1 MTFLNP
7 LMLWGLPL
15 VLLPVLIH
23 LFNRL
28 RHRKLPW
35 AAMMFLRMANRKST
49 RYAKLRQW
57 LVLIFRVLAVLM
69 LLFALSRPL
78 AGGWMG
84 GMFSNK
90 PDVVVIILDR
100 SPSMDG
106 RAEGESRLEKSRD
119 AILKGMSG
127 FVEGTRVVLM
137 DHTATHVQEVGSVA
151 ALKNMM
157 SGGATDTSADLP
169 AQLEAV
175 HKWFESE
182 NPGTGEIWI
191 ASDLQASNW
200 DPAAKERWKRLVG
213 GFEGLPQK
221 VRVRLLAMNEP
232 LSSNSSVRVRALQLL
247 GKGERAELQ
256 LEVEVLRD
264 QAAVTEINVPV
275 TIHLGTE
282 SRTIDVDFKL
292 EGTSHTQFI
301 KLQIADPEQGGWGWV
316 EIPDD
321 DNPRDNRGYFVYGSH
336 GRLSTA
342 VTAEDGYIN
351 RFLQMAAAPDPA
363 NTNQVSVAVAEA
375 SRAEV
380 KWSDHAMI
388 LWQGVLPE
396 GDIAKA
402 LLEYADTGGMV
413 VCFPGEVESETEF
426 AGIRWGAMKPTL
438 NEQGKAYPSW
448 REMVAA
454 QDEAEHLGPRV
465 VLWEEG
471 EGPLARTEE
480 GYSLP
485 MDSLYFS
492 QRRSIEGVGIVL
504 ASIARDSKPERI
516 AEPLIVRKVR
526 GKGQVVFIG
535 TAPRDTWSSLNFS
548 VVLPIMLQRM
558 VSSGAATGSG
568 RFSSDRMLA
577 AGDDPARPGERWISV
592 GGEEGESRDFNTE
605 AGVYRLGKRV
615 VAVNRPERED
625 LVPSMEGDE
634 AVDLFGEMPVALF
647 QEKREGSAGDPKEI
661 WKWFLALMAVALLV
675 EGFLILPKSTDERVV
690 INRPTTGKVATEAN

>member
-100 SPSMDG
+100 SPSMEG

-119 AILKGMSG
+119 AILKGMAG

-454 QDEAEHLGPRV
+454 QGEGEHLGPRV

-492 QRRSIEGVGIVL
+492 RRRSVEGGGIPL

-535 TAPRDTWSSLNFS
+535 TAPLDTWSSLNFS

-577 AGDDPARPGERWISV
+577 AGDDPARPGERWVSV

-605 AGVYRLGKRV
+605 AGVYRLSKRV

>member
-1 MTFLNP
+1 
-7 LMLWGLPL
+7 
-15 VLLPVLIH
+15 
-23 LFNRL
+23 
-28 RHRKLPW
+28 
-35 AAMMFLRMANRKST
+35 
-49 RYAKLRQW
+49 
-57 LVLIFRVLAVLM
+57 
-69 LLFALSRPL
+69 
-78 AGGWMG
+78 
-84 GMFSNK
+84 
-90 PDVVVIILDR
+90 
-100 SPSMDG
+100 
-106 RAEGESRLEKSRD
+106 
-119 AILKGMSG
+119 
-127 FVEGTRVVLM
+127 
-137 DHTATHVQEVGSVA
+137 
-151 ALKNMM
+151 
-157 SGGATDTSADLP
+157 
-169 AQLEAV
+169 
-175 HKWFESE
+175 
-182 NPGTGEIWI
+182 
-191 ASDLQASNW
+191 
-200 DPAAKERWKRLVG
+200 
-213 GFEGLPQK
+213 
-221 VRVRLLAMNEP
+221 
-232 LSSNSSVRVRALQLL
+232 
-247 GKGERAELQ
+247 
-256 LEVEVLRD
+256 
-264 QAAVTEINVPV
+264 VPV

-301 KLQIADPEQGGWGWV
+301 KLKIADPEQGGWGWV

-454 QDEAEHLGPRV
+454 QGEAEHLGPRV

-577 AGDDPARPGERWISV
+577 AGDDPARLGERWISV

>member
-264 QAAVTEINVPV
+264 QAAVTEITVPV

-413 VCFPGEVESETEF
+413 VCFPGKVESETEF

-454 QDEAEHLGPRV
+454 QGEAEHLGPRV

-661 WKWFLALMAVALLV
+661 WKWFLALMAIALLV

>member
-301 KLQIADPEQGGWGWV
+301 KLKIADPEQGGWGWV

-577 AGDDPARPGERWISV
+577 AGDDPARLGERWISV

>member
-301 KLQIADPEQGGWGWV
+301 KLKIADPEQGGWGWV

-413 VCFPGEVESETEF
+413 VCFPGKVESETEF

-454 QDEAEHLGPRV
+454 QGEAEHLGPRV

-577 AGDDPARPGERWISV
+577 AGDDPARLGERWISV

>member
-15 VLLPVLIH
+15 ILLPVLIH

-57 LVLIFRVLAVLM
+57 LVLLFRVLAVLM

-106 RAEGESRLEKSRD
+106 RADGESRLEKSRA
-119 AILKGMSG
+119 AILKGMAG

-137 DHTATHVQEVGSVA
+137 DHTATHVQEVGSVE
-151 ALKNMM
+151 ALKNLM

-182 NPGTGEIWI
+182 KPGTGEIWV

-200 DPAAKERWKRLVG
+200 DPAAKERWKRLAA

-232 LSSNSSVRVRALQLL
+232 LSSNSSVRVRELQLL
-247 GKGERAELQ
+247 GEGERAELQ
-256 LEVEVLRD
+256 LEVELLRD
-264 QAAVTEINVPV
+264 QAVVTEMIVPV

-301 KLQIADPEQGGWGWV
+301 KLQIADPGQGGWGWV
-316 EIPDD
+316 EISDD

-342 VTAEDGYIN
+342 VAAEDAYID

-388 LWQGVLPE
+388 LWQGALPE

-402 LLEYADTGGMV
+402 LLAYADTGGMV
-413 VCFPGEVESETEF
+413 VCFPGELDSETEF
-426 AGIRWGAMKPTL
+426 AGIRWGALKPTF
-438 NEQGKAYPSW
+438 NEQGKPYPSW

-454 QDEAEHLGPRV
+454 QGEGEHLGPRV
-465 VLWEEG
+465 VSWEES

-492 QRRSIEGVGIVL
+492 QRRTIEGGGIVL
-504 ASIARDSKPERI
+504 ASIARDSKPERK

-526 GKGQVVFIG
+526 GKGEIIFIG

-548 VVLPIMLQRM
+548 IVLPIMLQRM

-605 AGVYRLGKRV
+605 AGVYRLGNRV

-634 AVDLFGEMPVALF
+634 AVELFGEMPVALF

-690 INRPTTGKVATEAN
+690 IDRSTTGKVVN

>member
-264 QAAVTEINVPV
+264 QAAVTEITVPV

-301 KLQIADPEQGGWGWV
+301 KLKIADPEQGGWGWV

-454 QDEAEHLGPRV
+454 QGEAEHLGPRV

-577 AGDDPARPGERWISV
+577 AGDDPARLGERWISV

>member
-301 KLQIADPEQGGWGWV
+301 KLKIADPEQGGWGWV

-454 QDEAEHLGPRV
+454 QGEAEHLGPRV

-577 AGDDPARPGERWISV
+577 AGDDPARLGERWISV

>member
-301 KLQIADPEQGGWGWV
+301 KLKIADPEQGGWGWV

-363 NTNQVSVAVAEA
+363 NTNQVSVVVAEA

-577 AGDDPARPGERWISV
+577 AGDDPARLGERWISV